1 MTRVKIS
8 SVFVFFSALPALAFF
23 CVLVAEPSAF
33 ELQSGATKKELK
45 NLQTTNKNLE
55 NIAIDYN
62 TRIQTL
68 EQSQEGL
75 QSVIEGQ
82 SLRIKNLLDLANGQE
97 MRIKTL
103 ESNLDSTSATI
114 SELQAQV
121 KSLATKLN
129 EMSALN
135 AKANSE
141 ILKKLESIDS
151 TAQPKA
157 IQQKAGQPK
166 ADEAKVSDS
175 KSGEPSTAKSAD
187 DAPASEF
194 PKEFKHLPKKEVYE
208 QAQKLYRQK
217 GFEAASERYKWLAES
232 EYKSAFCYYMLG
244 EIAYKQA
251 KYKEAIIFFKRS
263 VAIDSEASY
272 MPVVLWHTAWSFKY
286 TKDTQNYEK
295 FLDLLIGSYPNS
307 EQGKKAKNLKN
318 QTKKETK

>member
-45 NLQTTNKNLE
+45 NLQITNKNLE

-97 MRIKTL
+97 MRIKAL
-103 ESNLDSTSATI
+103 ESNLDSASATI
-114 SELQAQV
+114 SELQGQV
-121 KSLATKLN
+121 KSLTTKLN

-151 TAQPKA
+151 IAQPKA
-157 IQQKAGQPK
+157 SQQKAGQPK

-295 FLDLLIGSYPNS
+295 FLDLLIGSYPDS

>member
-8 SVFVFFSALPALAFF
+8 SVFVFFTALPASAFF

-103 ESNLDSTSATI
+103 ESSLDSASATI
-114 SELQAQV
+114 SELQTQV
-121 KSLATKLN
+121 KSLTTKLN

-157 IQQKAGQPK
+157 SQQKAGQSK
-166 ADEAKVSDS
+166 ADETKVSDS

-295 FLDLLIGSYPNS
+295 FLDLLIGSYPDS

>member
-8 SVFVFFSALPALAFF
+8 SVFVFFVALPALAFF

-103 ESNLDSTSATI
+103 ESNLDSASATI

-121 KSLATKLN
+121 KSLTTKLN

-157 IQQKAGQPK
+157 SQQKAGQPK
-166 ADEAKVSDS
+166 ADDAKVADS

-187 DAPASEF
+187 DASASEF

-295 FLDLLIGSYPNS
+295 FLDLLIGSYPDS

>member
-1 MTRVKIS
+1 MTRVRIS

-103 ESNLDSTSATI
+103 ESNLDSASATI

-121 KSLATKLN
+121 KSLTTKLN

-141 ILKKLESIDS
+141 ILKKLESMDS

-157 IQQKAGQPK
+157 SQQKTRQPK
-166 ADEAKVSDS
+166 ADEAKVADS

-187 DAPASEF
+187 GSTASEF
-194 PKEFKHLPKKEVYE
+194 QKEFKHLPKKEVYE

-217 GFEAASERYKWLAES
+217 GFEAASERYKWLAEG

-286 TKDTQNYEK
+286 TKDIQNYEK
-295 FLDLLIGSYPNS
+295 FLDLLIGSYPDS

>member
-8 SVFVFFSALPALAFF
+8 SVFVFFSALSALAFF
-23 CVLVAEPSAF
+23 CALVAEPSAF

-103 ESNLDSTSATI
+103 ESNLDSASVTI

-121 KSLATKLN
+121 KSLTTKLN

-151 TAQPKA
+151 TAQSKA
-157 IQQKAGQPK
+157 SQQKAGQPK
-166 ADEAKVSDS
+166 ADEAKVADG
-175 KSGEPSTAKSAD
+175 KSGESSTAKSAD

-295 FLDLLIGSYPNS
+295 FLDLLIGSYPDS

>member
-1 MTRVKIS
+1 MTKVKIS
-8 SVFVFFSALPALAFF
+8 SVFVFFTALPALAFF

-103 ESNLDSTSATI
+103 ESNLDSASATI
-114 SELQAQV
+114 SELQTQV
-121 KSLATKLN
+121 KSLTTKLN

-151 TAQPKA
+151 TAQPKTS
-157 IQQKAGQPK
+157 QQKAGQPK
-166 ADEAKVSDS
+166 ADEAKVADS
-175 KSGEPSTAKSAD
+175 KSGEPSTAKSAN
-187 DAPASEF
+187 DASASES

-217 GFEAASERYKWLAES
+217 GFEAASERYKWLAEG

-295 FLDLLIGSYPNS
+295 FLDLLIGSYPDS

>member
-103 ESNLDSTSATI
+103 ESNLDSASATI
-114 SELQAQV
+114 SELQTQV
-121 KSLATKLN
+121 KSLTTKLN

-157 IQQKAGQPK
+157 SQQKAGQPK
-166 ADEAKVSDS
+166 ADEAKVADS

-187 DAPASEF
+187 DAPTSEF

-217 GFEAASERYKWLAES
+217 GFEAASERYKWLAEG

-251 KYKEAIIFFKRS
+251 KYREAIIFFKRS

-295 FLDLLIGSYPNS
+295 FLDLLIGSYPDS

>member
-1 MTRVKIS
+1 MTRVRIS

-103 ESNLDSTSATI
+103 ESNLDSASATI

-121 KSLATKLN
+121 KSLTTELN

-135 AKANSE
+135 AKANIE
-141 ILKKLESIDS
+141 ILKKLESMDS

-157 IQQKAGQPK
+157 SQQKAGQPK
-166 ADEAKVSDS
+166 ADEAKVADS

-187 DAPASEF
+187 GSTASEF

-217 GFEAASERYKWLAES
+217 GFEAASERYKWLAEG
-232 EYKSAFCYYMLG
+232 EYRSAFCYYMLG

-286 TKDTQNYEK
+286 TKDIQNYEK
-295 FLDLLIGSYPNS
+295 FLDLLIGSYPDS

>member
-1 MTRVKIS
+1 MTRVSVS
-8 SVFVFFSALPALAFF
+8 SVFVFFAALFALAFF

-82 SLRIKNLLDLANGQE
+82 SLRIKNLLDLTSGQE

-103 ESNLDSTSATI
+103 ESSIDSASATI

-121 KSLATKLN
+121 KSLTTKLS

-135 AKANSE
+135 AKTNSE
-141 ILKKLESIDS
+141 ILKKLESINPP
-151 TAQPKA
+151 A
-157 IQQKAGQPK
+157 QQKAAQQ
-166 ADEAKVSDS
+166 KVTH
-175 KSGEPSTAKSAD
+175 E
-187 DAPASEF
+187 SEF
-194 PKEFKHLPKKEVYE
+194 PKEFKHLAKKEVYD
-208 QAQKLYRQK
+208 QAQKLYKQK
-217 GFEAASERYKWLAES
+217 DFEAASERYKWLAEG

-272 MPVVLWHTAWSFKY
+272 MPVMLWHTAHSFKY
-286 TKDTQNYEK
+286 TEDTQNYEK
-295 FLDLLIGSYPNS
+295 FLDLLIGSYPDS

>member
-1 MTRVKIS
+1 MTRVKFS

-23 CVLVAEPSAF
+23 CALVAEPSAF

-103 ESNLDSTSATI
+103 ESNLDSASVTI

-121 KSLATKLN
+121 KSLTTKLN

-151 TAQPKA
+151 TAQSKA
-157 IQQKAGQPK
+157 SQQKAGQPK
-166 ADEAKVSDS
+166 ADEAKVADG

-295 FLDLLIGSYPNS
+295 FLDLLIGSYPDS

>member
-103 ESNLDSTSATI
+103 ESNLDSASATI

-121 KSLATKLN
+121 KSLTTKLN

-141 ILKKLESIDS
+141 ILKKLESMDS

-157 IQQKAGQPK
+157 SQQKTGQPK
-166 ADEAKVSDS
+166 ADEAKVADS

-187 DAPASEF
+187 GSTASEF
-194 PKEFKHLPKKEVYE
+194 QKEFKHLPKKEVYE

-217 GFEAASERYKWLAES
+217 GFEAASERYKWLAEG

-286 TKDTQNYEK
+286 TKDIQNYEK
-295 FLDLLIGSYPNS
+295 FLDLLIGSYPDS